1 MLVTGTVISLIFIAI
16 AAWLLLKK
24 YNPQAVLLVIGLTML
39 VVAMIL
45 GTSGELIAVSTGNV
59 VFDFFR
65 VVVNTFTGSLSR
77 FGFMIM
83 AIGGYVAYMNHI
95 KASEALVYVSM
106 KPMSLFK
113 KYPYIAAIAVIPI
126 GQILFVTI
134 PSAAGLGLLLAASI
148 LPVLVS
154 IGISRLTA
162 VSIISAC
169 TVFDMGPSSANT
181 AKAAELAEISTINYF
196 ITHQLPLIIPMTIL
210 LMVVYFFTSRYFD
223 KKDVAAGKS
232 TFGGLTDIKE
242 LKAEVPLIYAILP
255 MLPLVLLIVFSP
267 YLGIFTSPPITLD
280 TTTAMVTSLF
290 VAMLFELVRKKSL
303 KQFFDGVQ
311 AFWDGM
317 GKIFATVVTLI
328 VCAEI
333 FSMGLI
339 NLGFVDA
346 LVQGSTQ
353 LGFSGGII
361 GILIAILVFL
371 AAMLMGSGN
380 AAFFSFGPLVPNIA
394 KQFGMSTSELITPI
408 QLSASIGRTASPIA
422 GVIIAISQIAGVS
435 PFELVK
441 RNLIPMGSIMV
452 FMILYNYFI
461 L

>member
-1 MLVTGTVISLIFIAI
+1 
-16 AAWLLLKK
+16 
-24 YNPQAVLLVIGLTML
+24 
-39 VVAMIL
+39 
-45 GTSGELIAVSTGNV
+45 
-59 VFDFFR
+59 
-65 VVVNTFTGSLSR
+65 
-77 FGFMIM
+77 
-83 AIGGYVAYMNHI
+83 
-95 KASEALVYVSM
+95 
-106 KPMSLFK
+106 
-113 KYPYIAAIAVIPI
+113 
-126 GQILFVTI
+126 
-134 PSAAGLGLLLAASI
+134 
-148 LPVLVS
+148 
-154 IGISRLTA
+154 
-162 VSIISAC
+162 
-169 TVFDMGPSSANT
+169 
-181 AKAAELAEISTINYF
+181 
-196 ITHQLPLIIPMTIL
+196 
-210 LMVVYFFTSRYFD
+210 
-223 KKDVAAGKS
+223 
-232 TFGGLTDIKE
+232 
-242 LKAEVPLIYAILP
+242 
-255 MLPLVLLIVFSP
+255 
-267 YLGIFTSPPITLD
+267 
-280 TTTAMVTSLF
+280 
-290 VAMLFELVRKKSL
+290 LVRKKNL
-303 KQFFDGVQ
+303 KQFFGGVE

-317 GKIFATVVTLI
+317 GKIFASVVTLI

-353 LGFSGGII
+353 LGFSGGVI

-441 RNLIPMGSIMV
+441 RNLIPMGSIML

>member
-1 MLVTGTVISLIFIAI
+1 MLITGTVISLIFIAI

-24 YNPQAVLLVIGLTML
+24 HNAQAVLLVIGLMML

-45 GTSGELIAVSTGNV
+45 GTTDGIIAVSTGNV

-113 KYPYIAAIAVIPI
+113 KYPYVAAIAVIPI

-181 AKAAELAEISTINYF
+181 AKAAELADISTIGYF

-210 LMVVYFFTSRYFD
+210 LMIVYFFTSRYFD

-255 MLPLVLLIVFSP
+255 MLPLILLIVFSP
-267 YLGIFTSPPITLD
+267 YLGLFGSAAVTLD

-290 VAMLFELVRKKSL
+290 VAMVFELVRKKNL
-303 KQFFDGVQ
+303 KQFFGGVE

-317 GKIFATVVTLI
+317 GKIFASVVTLI

-353 LGFSGGII
+353 LGFSGGAI

-441 RNLIPMGSIMV
+441 RNLIPMGSIML